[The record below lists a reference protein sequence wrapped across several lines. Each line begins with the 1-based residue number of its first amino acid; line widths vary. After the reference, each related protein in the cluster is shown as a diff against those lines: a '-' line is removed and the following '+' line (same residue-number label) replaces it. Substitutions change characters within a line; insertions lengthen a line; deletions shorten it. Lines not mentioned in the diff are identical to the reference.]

1 MARRVSSHERGFSL
15 LEVMITAVILS
26 LGLLGLVALQ
36 THSKFASY
44 EARQRTIASWLA
56 NDMVERVRINR
67 DSWTASGAVTVNLAA
82 NLPRPTC
89 AAADG
94 TISACSAADLRN
106 ADLHYWQQALLGA
119 SVSGAVSSLNSPIG
133 CVVRRVNNVLAVGIF
148 WAGRQEISDGGA
160 AAAAATLINECQLST
175 ANNLSRRQFILT
187 TTL

>member
-1 MARRVSSHERGFSL
+1 MAIHVLSHERGFSL

-26 LGLLGLVALQ
+26 MGLLGLVALQ

-67 DSWTASGAVTVNLAA
+67 DSWSEESSAAVGLASNLT
-82 NLPRPTC
+82 RPTC
-89 AAADG
+89 ASEDG
-94 TISACSAADLRN
+94 TISNCSAADLRN

-119 SVSGAVSSLNSPIG
+119 SVSGAASSLNSPIG
-133 CVVRRVNNVLAVGIF
+133 CVVRRANNVLAVGIF
-148 WAGRQEISDGGA
+148 WAGKQEISDGGA
-160 AAAAATLINECQLST
+160 AAAAATLINECRLST

>member
-1 MARRVSSHERGFSL
+1 MKTLRRGFSL
-15 LEVMITAVILS
+15 LEVMIASVVLS

-36 THSKFASY
+36 TQAKFASY

-67 DSWTASGAVTVNLAA
+67 DSWSAVGTVTVNLAA

-89 AAADG
+89 AAVDG
-94 TISACSAADLRN
+94 TMSACSAAELRN

-119 SVSGAVSSLNSPIG
+119 SVSGAASSLTSPIG
-133 CVVRRVNNVLAVGIF
+133 CVVRQANNALMVGIF
-148 WAGRQEISDGGA
+148 WAGRQNISDGGGA
-160 AAAAATLINECQLST
+160 SSAATLINECQLST
-175 ANNLSRRQFILT
+175 TNNLTRRQFILA